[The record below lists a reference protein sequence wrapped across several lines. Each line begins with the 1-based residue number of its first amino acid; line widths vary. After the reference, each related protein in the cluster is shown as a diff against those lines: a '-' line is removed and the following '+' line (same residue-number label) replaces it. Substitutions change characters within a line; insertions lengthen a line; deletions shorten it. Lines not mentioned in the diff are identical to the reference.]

1 VNPDSTGFDERD
13 IMTQAS
19 LDLAVVIPAF
29 NEASLISTS
38 LEQLAAFLQ
47 RWDWTWEICVV
58 DDGSLDGTRG
68 AVAAF
73 SRTEPRVRLQAEPHR
88 GKGGAVRAGMLG
100 TDAAFRFL
108 CDADLSMPV
117 HELARFLPPAVD
129 GYDVVIGSREG
140 SGARRVGEPWRRHLA
155 GRLFNAAVRWM
166 ALPGIHDTQCG
177 FKLFTAR
184 AADAIFPLVTIE
196 GWAFDIEVLA
206 IARRQGLRILQVPI
220 EWHYRE
226 ASRLRLLPDG
236 ARMLRDLRAIRAAT
250 RGGAHDRR

>member
-1 VNPDSTGFDERD
+1 VSAER
-13 IMTQAS
+13 
-19 LDLAVVIPAF
+19 LAIVIPAF
-29 NEASLISTS
+29 NEEQQIGATLARLSEYLAS
-38 LEQLAAFLQ
+38 QP
-47 RWDWTWEICVV
+47 WPWEIRVV
-58 DDGSLDGTRG
+58 DDGSRDDTRG

-73 SRTEPRVRLQAEPHR
+73 SRAEPRVRLQAEPHR

-155 GRLFNAAVRWM
+155 GRLFKAAVRWM

-206 IARRQGLRILQVPI
+206 IARQQGLRILQLPI

-250 RGGAHDRR
+250 RGGAYDRR